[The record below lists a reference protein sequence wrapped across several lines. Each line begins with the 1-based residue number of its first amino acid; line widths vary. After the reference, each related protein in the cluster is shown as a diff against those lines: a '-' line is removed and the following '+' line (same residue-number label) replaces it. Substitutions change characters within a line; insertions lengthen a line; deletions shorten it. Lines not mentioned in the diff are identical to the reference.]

1 MLSEVSVVGD
11 FAGSAPENGI
21 VPLRLASDG
30 KVHLCQFVDVATS
43 TLRRFSD
50 AEVIL
55 KLKCDAVARVEKVLW
70 TAEEVSAEG
79 SLTANITAVLVL
91 EGLNEQSTPLAA
103 ADFNAAGTRPVV
115 WAFLETLRFFHSL
128 GLSGFHLSADSFYRC
143 PDAAGAIY
151 FCDVGQALKQ
161 LVCGSEDDGVEQ
173 TGHSLRWPAPET
185 LFESVAEFEK
195 VAADA
200 NRDHNSSQ
208 SLPSQQSTQVYPS
221 LSEADVELQRR
232 QARDVWIAG
241 VEIVSNILKSSTAEA
256 GQPQIFREGPKSAN
270 LSAYLGA
277 VETVPR
283 SFEGSLEF
291 LALPRKV
298 GKVISVMLRLLPLH
312 RPTAE
317 EVRFQRRR
325 HCFSLEMLKFS
336 RGATGTLFMHVS
348 LPRQGLKMLNDIDET
363 PLHSTPCDAGHDS
376 DNSLQSHNECA
387 RTEDESESEAKE
399 PIQEA
404 AQSKENE
411 RPPTA
416 RGKAG
421 CDNCIIS

>member
-1 MLSEVSVVGD
+1 MQWFSSRDQLLSEVSVVGD

-317 EVRFQRRR
+317 E
-325 HCFSLEMLKFS
+325 
-336 RGATGTLFMHVS
+336 
-348 LPRQGLKMLNDIDET
+348 GLKMLNDIDET